1 MKTLIA
7 TLIVSTIALTGSAFA
22 AKKNADGMTIDTM
35 VEASSTNGSFSGL
48 SNADI
53 DALFYDPVEQ

>member
-7 TLIVSTIALTGSAFA
+7 TLIVSSFALTGSAFA
-22 AKKNADGMTIDTM
+22 EKQNTDTAN

-53 DALFYDPVEQ
+53 DALFDEPVEQ